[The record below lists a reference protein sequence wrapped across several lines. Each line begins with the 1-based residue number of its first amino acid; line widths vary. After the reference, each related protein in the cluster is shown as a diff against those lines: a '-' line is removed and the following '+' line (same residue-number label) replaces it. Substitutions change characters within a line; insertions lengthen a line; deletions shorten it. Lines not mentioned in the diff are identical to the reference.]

1 MQLFFCLIL
10 FFAIEL
16 SLSIIEFRITTNAM
30 QVEYFFTSSGV
41 SIEIEL
47 NSRVPKMR
55 FQGWLGCAVSK
66 IKTNISESESESDK
80 DSDLPGASKLR
91 LLVNF
96 SPASSFWTMLRIL
109 SRIAPFDIWFISSPL
124 IELIRNCSL
133 PKVSFLTSCS
143 SCASSSISILSSK
156 NIWEVIDV
164 VISRFVMF
172 YDSDTPV
179 WIYGP
184 IGKWRSNRRRAR
196 IYLLTVCQLFLNG
209 NRYWICIRVRI
220 ATGRCH
226 YRANWN

>member
-55 FQGWLGCAVSK
+55 FVSK
-66 IKTNISESESESDK
+66 IKTNISESENESDK

-143 SCASSSISILSSK
+143 SCASSSISI
-156 NIWEVIDV
+156 
-164 VISRFVMF
+164 ISR
-172 YDSDTPV
+172 
-179 WIYGP
+179 
-184 IGKWRSNRRRAR
+184 KKLRSHIEICHVLRLGYTRWNLRTSRHMTVLEPSSGQDRGNSRNRTMVHSPDNMKKLWSSWTECSTLFR
-196 IYLLTVCQLFLNG
+196 I
-209 NRYWICIRVRI
+209 
-220 ATGRCH
+220 
-226 YRANWN
+226 